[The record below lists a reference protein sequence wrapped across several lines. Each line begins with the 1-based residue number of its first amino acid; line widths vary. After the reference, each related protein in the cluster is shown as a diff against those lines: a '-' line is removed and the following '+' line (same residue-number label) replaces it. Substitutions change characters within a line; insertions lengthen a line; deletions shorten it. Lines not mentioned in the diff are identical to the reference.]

1 MPCVLSNTLSVQRHG
16 DHRHLHSFPTRRSS
30 DLLLTTGT
38 LTLAAGGDS
47 NAVWVF
53 QVGTGITTGTAS
65 VAMINGGQLRNVLCR
80 VGTAGI
86 TGVHT
91 AFKANFLAGSAITFT
106 GANTSLVGRA

>member
-30 DLLLTTGT
+30 DLLLTAGT
-38 LTLAAGGDS
+38 LTLDAGGDS

-65 VAMINGGQLRNVLCR
+65 VAMINGGQERKSTRLNSS
-80 VGTAGI
+80 
-86 TGVHT
+86 HT
-91 AFKANFLAGSAITFT
+91 AISYAALCLKKNLAGSAVTFT
-106 GANTSLVGRA
+106 GTNTSLVGR